1 MENRKVTDALRDRS
15 IRCAA
20 HRPFRRLSDRVSRF
34 SGVSD
39 PSVEYDMKKSEVA
52 TLSCFDLMSE
62 VMHSYIFIAVVDKND
77 IMVGFFVNSYKKRDD
92 RLLFVDRKIFEGIL
106 IAAIQDEV
114 MMLHIFKH
122 PKSDKVLAKVSG
134 RKPSRLG

>member
-1 MENRKVTDALRDRS
+1 
-15 IRCAA
+15 
-20 HRPFRRLSDRVSRF
+20 
-34 SGVSD
+34 
-39 PSVEYDMKKSEVA
+39 MKKSEVA